1 MNPWYI
7 HLIFIKAN
15 LEFHLLLQQ
24 CTQVVEI
31 KDVTSHKQKK
41 KLKFSGPRYIHDIL
55 FTSSNAHE

>member
-41 KLKFSGPRYIHDIL
+41 
-55 FTSSNAHE
+55 N